1 MAGLSTARTM
11 KNIGFAL
18 RVTSYILLVA
28 GVSLVVLYLVQYMDA
43 LNKAISV
50 AVSTGELGP
59 LQSVLYNILYA
70 PVILLAAS
78 AVLGYI
84 GGSLEKKAEEARREF
99 LEKLSGL
106 VLMYQGIS
114 IQELSRRLREP
125 PKAVEEA
132 LAEIARE
139 GKLRIRVDSNGL
151 IHAEPAAPQQPAA
164 APSPTVPVAASPVP
178 PPAQPIAPESD
189 QVRSAPVE
197 EEGTQIMPQGGAAAA
212 ASEEQP
218 QGDLEERLR
227 RIEEAYRQGLIS
239 EETYRQLVE
248 KLKKG
253 EA

>member
-1 MAGLSTARTM
+1 MAAPSTARTM

-18 RVTSYILLVA
+18 RITSYVLLVA
-28 GVSLVVLYLVQYMDA
+28 GVSLVVLYLVEYMDA
-43 LNKAISV
+43 LNKAIGV

-59 LQSVLYNILYA
+59 LQNVLYRILYT
-70 PVILLAAS
+70 PVILLALS

-84 GGSLEKKAEEARREF
+84 GGSLEKRAEEARREF

-114 IQELSRRLREP
+114 IQELARRLREP
-125 PKAVEEA
+125 PKVIEEA

-139 GKLRIRVDSNGL
+139 GKIRVRVDSNGL
-151 IHAEPAAPQQPAA
+151 VHAEPAAPQQPVA
-164 APSPTVPVAASPVP
+164 APASPLAPPVP

-189 QVRSAPVE
+189 QVRGERLEE
-197 EEGTQIMPQGGAAAA
+197 EEGTQVMPQGGAAAPA
-212 ASEEQP
+212 PEGQEPGS
-218 QGDLEERLR
+218 LEERLR
-227 RIEEAYRQGLIS
+227 RIEEAYRRGLIS